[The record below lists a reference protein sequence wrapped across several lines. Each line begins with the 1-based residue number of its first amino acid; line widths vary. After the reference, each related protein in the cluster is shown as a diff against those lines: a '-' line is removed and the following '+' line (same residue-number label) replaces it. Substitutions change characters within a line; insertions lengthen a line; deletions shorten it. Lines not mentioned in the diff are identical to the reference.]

1 MILREILTVIVVRR
15 IFLMGDYGLAL
26 SLSFVILVM
35 FVLGFWLGVYW
46 QEKRDA

>member
-1 MILREILTVIVVRR
+1 MGEFVI
-15 IFLMGDYGLAL
+15 AL
-26 SLSFVILVM
+26 SLSFLILVM